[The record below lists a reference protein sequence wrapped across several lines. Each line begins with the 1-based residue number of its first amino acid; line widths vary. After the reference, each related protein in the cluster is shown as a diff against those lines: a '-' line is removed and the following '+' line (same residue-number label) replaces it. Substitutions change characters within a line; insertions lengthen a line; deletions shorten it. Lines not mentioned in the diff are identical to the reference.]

1 MASTNQNI
9 MKRRTTD
16 TKIKHHLN
24 RIFIFVMTAV
34 CLCSALC
41 INASADE
48 YNFSGAAMTEF
59 YPSQSYESVYGAAYN
74 YGGMNVTDFHYPEL
88 SYGMVSNTLIGSM
101 EKAPIYER
109 RLTYGSY
116 NATMN
121 YGIVSTGGTGIYEAA
136 EAVPGVAS
144 VVQLAYQ
151 QEVYRQTAYTSASG
165 MVRSD
170 GSIGTVS
177 IPSQGISMKVWEGET
192 NESMAKGMGHY
203 TSTSGWD
210 GNVGVCGHNRG
221 ATYVIGSIKDLS
233 IGDTIT
239 YETVYGTRT
248 YAVSYV
254 GVISN
259 TDWSRLQP
267 TADNQITI
275 TTCLAGQPDYRVCVQ
290 GTEI

>member
-1 MASTNQNI
+1 MANTSPNI

-16 TKIKHHLN
+16 TEIKQHLN
-24 RIFIFVMTAV
+24 RIFIFVMTTA
-34 CLCSALC
+34 CLCAALC

-48 YNFSGAAMTEF
+48 YNFTGVAMTEF
-59 YPSQSYESVYGAAYN
+59 YPSQTYESVYGTAYN
-74 YGGMNVTDFHYPEL
+74 YGGMNVTDFQYPEL
-88 SYGMVSNTLIGSM
+88 PYGAVSNTLTGSM
-101 EKAPIYER
+101 ERAPLYER

-116 NATMN
+116 NATMT
-121 YGIVSTGGTGIYEAA
+121 YGIASTGGTGIYEAPETA
-136 EAVPGVAS
+136 PGVVS
-144 VVQLAYQ
+144 VVQLADQ
-151 QEVYRQTAYTSASG
+151 KKVYRQTAYTSASG

-177 IPSQGISMKVWEGET
+177 IPSLGISMKVWEGET

-203 TSTSGWD
+203 ASTSGWD

-221 ATYVIGSIKDLS
+221 TAYVIGSIKDLG

-239 YETVYGTRT
+239 YETVYGMRT

-267 TADNQITI
+267 TAGNQITI